1 MLVAGSSFDA
11 KHPWNAIGRKAHAVM
26 VAFRNDRPCWA
37 LAVSVL
43 SISDALGQGALVRS
57 VYNPGGTF
65 PDCVLPDHTSTERR
79 LSALQ
84 RDAPMVVVLVR
95 NSSCHGD
102 LKQLEELT
110 AFQPVLLMEGCRVV
124 AITTDDWH
132 TTRRLRQRLGAR
144 YPFLYDTHKTL
155 RDELDIWDFSDPQHV
170 PMIPHTFLLAPS
182 LRIHRVWN
190 GHYYWGRP
198 STSDLHDELREIT
211 REIQRDWDVSGQE
224 LKCHS
229 ETGGK
234 HSFHRY
240 GTKSIA
246 QLLKEMSGAVDQFAG
261 PAAQ

>member
-26 VAFRNDRPCWA
+26 VAFRNDHPCWA

-190 GHYYWGRP
+190 GHYYWVGRP
-198 STSDLHDELREIT
+198 PATCTTSCARSRARFNATGTCRARNSSAT
-211 REIQRDWDVSGQE
+211 R
-224 LKCHS
+224 K
-229 ETGGK
+229 TGGK

-261 PAAQ
+261 PAEQ